1 MFILSIK
8 SLKNKTLIILIS
20 LISITLAIFLFFNI
34 YKQKNT
40 AISEIGKYNLT
51 AKNNDE
57 RVKFFSQFGW
67 EVSPKPIEICDII
80 IPSNFNSVF
89 ENYNDIQKS
98 QGLDLSKYK
107 EQSCTRYTY
116 QVLNYENAPG
126 GIRANILVLN
136 NKVIAGDI
144 CSNELDGFMHGF
156 VTPENYKPAYN
167 SYATTSVNTIPE
179 HKGFQNE
186 PIKSTFRENLDP
198 DPNNPSAPTD

>member
-8 SLKNKTLIILIS
+8 SLKSKILIISIS
-20 LISITLAIFLFFNI
+20 LISIITAIFLIFNMN
-34 YKQKNT
+34 KQKNI
-40 AISEIGKYNLT
+40 AISETGKYNLT

-89 ENYNDIQKS
+89 ENYNNIQKS

-116 QVLNYENAPG
+116 QVLNYEDAAC

-136 NKVIAGDI
+136 NRVIAGDI
-144 CSNELDGFMHGF
+144 CSNELNGFMHGF
-156 VTPENYKPAYN
+156 VAPENNKPAYN
-167 SYATTSVNTIPE
+167 SNTSTNVNTVPE

-186 PIKSTFRENLDP
+186 PIKSTFRENLNP
-198 DPNNPSAPTD
+198 DPKNPSAPTD